1 MNDSQLILASSSPQ
15 RKALL
20 QQIGFDPHC
29 IAADI
34 DETRK
39 HNESAADYV
48 LRLSLEKCQAIAV
61 LHPEAVVVGS
71 DTTISIGDQVLG
83 KAADLEQAIAT
94 LSLLSDTQHSVLTG
108 VTVASEGAHKSIVC
122 ETKVEFGP
130 LTTDDIRAYWD
141 SGEPQGKAGSYAIQ
155 GIGAVFVKGIHG
167 SYSNVVGLPVH
178 EVASLLQHF
187 GMPVLRQHS

>member
-39 HNESAADYV
+39 HNESAADY
-48 LRLSLEKCQAIAV
+48 A
-61 LHPEAVVVGS
+61 
-71 DTTISIGDQVLG
+71 
-83 KAADLEQAIAT
+83 
-94 LSLLSDTQHSVLTG
+94 LLSDTQHSVLTG

>member
-1 MNDSQLILASSSPQ
+1 MNNDQLILASSSAQ

-20 QQIGFDPHC
+20 QQIGFNPVC

-34 DETRK
+34 DETR
-39 HNESAADYV
+39 HAGESAAAYV
-48 LRLSLEKCQAIAV
+48 ERLSIEKCQTIAAA
-61 LHPEAVVVGS
+61 HPEAVVVGS

-83 KAADLEQAIAT
+83 KAANIDQAIET
-94 LSLLSDTQHSVLTG
+94 LSLLAGTQHSVFTG
-108 VTVASEGAHKSIVC
+108 VAVASGGEHKSIVC

-130 LTTDDIRAYWD
+130 LTIEDIRAYWD

-155 GIGAVFVKGIHG
+155 GIGAVFVRAIHG

-178 EVASLLQHF
+178 EVAALLHHF
-187 GMPVLRQHS
+187 GMPVLHRSN